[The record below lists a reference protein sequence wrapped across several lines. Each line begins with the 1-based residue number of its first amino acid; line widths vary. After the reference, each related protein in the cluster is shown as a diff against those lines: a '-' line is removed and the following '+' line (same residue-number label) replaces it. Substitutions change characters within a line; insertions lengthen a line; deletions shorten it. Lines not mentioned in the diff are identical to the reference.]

1 MAILQQKTIESYLER
16 IDLKAEGTI
25 KNIRAA
31 LTRLDNFIQEKQGLT
46 LDSYMQELNK
56 MQQNQQYETLFDTLQ
71 KFVNSLDK
79 GGMTPAAARNYIYS
93 IKGFV
98 RYCGIRITK
107 EDIKDSIT
115 FRRNEEQEREPIT
128 KQQLQDI
135 INKAKPNRKAYYLVL
150 TSSGMRPQESVQLR
164 KRDFDL
170 SKKRIMIRIPGK
182 YTKTKKTRITFVSKE
197 AEEHLKPILNRI
209 NDDDLVFGTHTNP
222 IRAKMNE
229 EETFNRIR
237 DKLGFTERY
246 DSGVHKITLG
256 GCLRSWFITKTNRI
270 DYGLGH
276 ALAGH
281 AQYMKRYDRLEID
294 DKLELYLK
302 AEPSLSVFQD
312 IQDKD
317 TEVKAIYEA
326 FETFKAQTESVIQD
340 YKERV
345 NLQDTALTNISK
357 TLLKAIKENETP
369 DLSKVA
375 KVIIDLNDE
384 IEKKD

>member
-1 MAILQQKTIESYLER
+1 MALLQQKTIESYLER

-31 LTRLDNFIQEKQGLT
+31 LTRLDNFSQEKQGLT

-56 MQQNQQYETLFDTLQ
+56 MQQSQQFETLFDMLQ

-170 SKKRIMIRIPGK
+170 TKKRIMIRIPGK

-281 AQYMKRYDRLEID
+281 AQYMKRYDRLEVD
-294 DKLELYLK
+294 EKLELYLK
-302 AEPSLSVFQD
+302 AEPSLSVFLENPTTT
-312 IQDKD
+312 
-317 TEVKAIYEA
+317 TEMQ
-326 FETFKAQTESVIQD
+326 ETINQ
-340 YKERV
+340 
-345 NLQDTALTNISK
+345 LQKMNAELTNK
-357 TLLKAIKENETP
+357 LET
-369 DLSKVA
+369 KQ
-375 KVIIDLNDE
+375 IE
-384 IEKKD
+384 IEDRLKILEKVGALSGNQKKKNRNKNRSII